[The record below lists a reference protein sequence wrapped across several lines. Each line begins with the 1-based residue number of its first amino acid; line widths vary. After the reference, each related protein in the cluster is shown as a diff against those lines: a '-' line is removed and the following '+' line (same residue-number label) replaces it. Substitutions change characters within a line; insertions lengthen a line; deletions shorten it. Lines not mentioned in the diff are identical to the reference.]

1 MKFPLIPT
9 LAKWVM
15 TGSVAIMVLAFVAV
29 QIDGCRKHAAI
40 RNLGN
45 GLSKTTKVVDDAN
58 NQGKAVLDRNS
69 RRDSSVIRLD
79 VDAKAITRHLPSIH
93 HAIAAAADKLPI
105 TDADSL
111 RAAVAAL
118 DTLLAI
124 KTAQVETL
132 KVENMELTRALV
144 ASMAASTQCLSADS
158 TATEMGVDALAALHT
173 ARMHQTVI
181 TAGAVAGTAVCAT
194 TGQNPL
200 VTTGCA
206 VAGAAVG
213 WIYSV
218 FR

>member
-1 MKFPLIPT
+1 MKFPLIPPV
-9 LAKWVM
+9 AKWVM
-15 TGSVAIMVLAFVAV
+15 SGFVAIMVLAFAVV
-29 QIDGCRKHAAI
+29 QIDGCRKHAATQ
-40 RNLGN
+40 NLGRA
-45 GLSKTTKVVDDAN
+45 LSTTTSIVHAAN
-58 NQGKAVLDRNS
+58 DTGKAVLDRNTH
-69 RRDSSVIRLD
+69 RDSAMAPGDSA
-79 VDAKAITRHLPSIH
+79 AKAITRHLPSIH

-144 ASMAASTQCLSADS
+144 ASMAASTQCLESDS
-158 TATEMGVDALAALHT
+158 TATETGVDALAALHT
-173 ARMHQTVI
+173 ARVHQTVI
-181 TAGAVAGTAVCAT
+181 AAGAVAGTAICAT